1 VSDGHGREIIDAL
14 VRDIWPSCLL
24 YNVACLGFNASN
36 KTTKSFCSRCVCW
49 LRTSPCLQ
57 TGFCSSQIV
66 TFVISWNQQ
75 MSSVH
80 VMVLGQGLLENRRLG
95 WDHPQ
100 LLRGLSHIN
109 ENTIVP
115 LV

>member
-1 VSDGHGREIIDAL
+1 
-14 VRDIWPSCLL
+14 
-24 YNVACLGFNASN
+24 
-36 KTTKSFCSRCVCW
+36 
-49 LRTSPCLQ
+49 
-57 TGFCSSQIV
+57 
-66 TFVISWNQQ
+66 